1 MSSQIVSEQS
11 MRLIQSREDVLG
23 IVYEI
28 SGVFKP
34 MIPNDTASVNLFR
47 GIAEKKVFELSRFVN
62 VPDMYTRLSFQR
74 FTVQAA
80 LEIDAARREIEGSEP
95 IDWSSNV

>member
-1 MSSQIVSEQS
+1 MILSEQS

-34 MIPNDTASVNLFR
+34 MIPNDIASVNLFR

-62 VPDMYTRLSFQR
+62 VPDSYTRLSFQR
-74 FTVQAA
+74 FIVSAA
-80 LEIDAARREIEGSEP
+80 LEIDKVRREIEWSEP
-95 IDWSSNV
+95 IDWSTNA